1 MIISAESAKGAQ
13 LTKKRARRT
22 IRAKCALMAAVQL
35 THEIAA
41 AAARLVV
48 DEGLDYGAAKRQA
61 AHVLA
66 APPRTALPDNAL
78 LKQAVREHIAI
89 FCADTQPQE
98 LAALRRLA
106 LTWMERLA
114 PFRPY
119 LTGAVWNGT
128 ATRRSDIHLQLFCD
142 DSKSAEIALID
153 QRVRYQVQAVKGF
166 RGDWVDAL
174 RLTCPCPEL
183 GEHVEVV
190 LTIYDHDD
198 LRGALK
204 PGADGTVLRGD
215 RDALLARMRMAAAE
229 DI

>member
-1 MIISAESAKGAQ
+1 M
-13 LTKKRARRT
+13 T
-22 IRAKCALMAAVQL
+22 ALQACVV

-61 AHVLA
+61 AHALA
-66 APPRTALPDNAL
+66 VPPRTALPDNAL
-78 LKQAVREHIAI
+78 LEQAVREHIAI

-98 LAALRRLA
+98 LAALRQLA
-106 LTWMERLA
+106 LMWMKRLA
-114 PFRPY
+114 PFRPH
-119 LTGAVWNGT
+119 LTAAVWNGT

-142 DSKSAEIALID
+142 DPKSAEITLID
-153 QRVRYQVQAVKGF
+153 QRMGYQVQTVKGF
-166 RGDWVDAL
+166 RGHWVDAL

-183 GEHVEVV
+183 GEEVVDVV

-204 PGADGTVLRGD
+204 PGADGAALRGD
-215 RDALLARMRMAAAE
+215 RDALLARMSMTRA
-229 DI
+229 DQT